1 MVQFSFFFRMQKL
14 LFLVALTIFMIGKAY
29 FSSTSQVIDKPNLCK
44 AHSQYLCINILLKQ
58 IIIQYKPP
66 RIFLTLDLFKLTSTQ
81 KIYLECVSSVY
92 LSKSLI

>member
-1 MVQFSFFFRMQKL
+1 MQKL

-44 AHSQYLCINILLKQ
+44 AHSQYLCITILLKQ
-58 IIIQYKPP
+58 IIDIDIIQYKPP